1 MKAAAVGSG
10 FAPRARPSL
19 SPAKSGEYPA
29 GPGEGAPRTKV
40 GTRTTAAVKDAATR
54 VAI

>member
-1 MKAAAVGSG
+1 MKGAAVGSG

-40 GTRTTAAVKDAATR
+40 GTRAAVKGAVTR

>member
-1 MKAAAVGSG
+1 MPAMLETSQ
-10 FAPRARPSL
+10 SL
-19 SPAKSGEYPA
+19 Q
-29 GPGEGAPRTKV
+29 GEGAPRTKV